1 MTAILRISERD
12 NVATALEALEP
23 GREVTAGDL
32 VVVVTER
39 IPPGH
44 KVALATIEA
53 GAQVVKYGSPIGLA
67 CRRIG
72 AGTHVHVHN
81 IVSTRGRGDLVGQER
96 PGPAVARLA
105 EPDGETPRRSDGAA
119 RGDETESAAS

>member
-1 MTAILRISERD
+1 VTAILRISERD

-32 VVVVTER
+32 VVVVRER
-39 IPPGH
+39 IPAGH
-44 KVALATIEA
+44 KIALSTIEA
-53 GAQVVKYGSPIGLA
+53 GAQVVKYGSPIGVA

-81 IVSTRGRGDLVGQER
+81 IVSTRGRGDLVEQQR

-105 EPDGETPRRSDGAA
+105 EPDGETPGHTDDAA
-119 RGDETESAAS
+119 RRDEAGSAAS